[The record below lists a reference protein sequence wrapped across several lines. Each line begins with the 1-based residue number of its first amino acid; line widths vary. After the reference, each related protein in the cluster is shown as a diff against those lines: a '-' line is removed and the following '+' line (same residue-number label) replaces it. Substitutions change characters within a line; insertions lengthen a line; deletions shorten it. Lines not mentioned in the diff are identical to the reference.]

1 MLQHTY
7 NLRLWLIV
15 SDVVPTDLRIIFIES
30 IDCDISF
37 NKEVNDVRGERVA
50 MVQVEQKTW
59 KNQNNGN

>member
-37 NKEVNDVRGERVA
+37 NKEVNDVRDERVA